1 MSIKTRIFGAGA
13 DDPLLPVKKKKGSRP
28 HTLNSVIIS
37 RAECRRGNARGRD
50 RHRLM
55 SEQAVVRQDGRDHS
69 VELVNLSAGGAM
81 VARISSCGCGTRLGW
96 CSAATASSTAPFAG
110 SRATASVLSSRTR
123 HASIAIDDD
132 RNDLLRAVIRKS
144 FPDAADID
152 LEYPK
157 RRIDD
162 DPSVDPE
169 GAKRR
174 SADRHPLIW
183 TGVIYY
189 DNSNDYQAEPVRL
202 RNISVTGALVQSGN
216 PLPKGRWSISTCAV
230 QADLRQRSNG
240 LAATS
245 RAWNSTSCSTF
256 TRCQTFGRKSRRRP
270 ASQTKRSETRSH
282 GRPGGSAR
290 RSNRSPSRSAAN
302 S

>member
-81 VARISSCGCGTRLGW
+81 VRANLELRLWDQVGLVLGGDSELDCAVRWIKGNSIGLEFAHETRIDC
-96 CSAATASSTAPFAG
+96 
-110 SRATASVLSSRTR
+110 
-123 HASIAIDDD
+123 DEDD

-189 DNSNDYQAEPVRL
+189 DDCNDYQAEPVRL
-202 RNISVTGALVQSGN
+202 RNISATGALVQSGN
-216 PLPKGRWSISTCAV
+216 PLPEGALV
-230 QADLRQRSNG
+230 YLDLRGAGRFAATVKWTCGDQSGLEFHELFDIHSLSNVRPEITAPTGIANEAFGNQEPWAPGWQRSTVEQIAQS
-240 LAATS
+240 L
-245 RAWNSTSCSTF
+245 
-256 TRCQTFGRKSRRRP
+256 
-270 ASQTKRSETRSH
+270 
-282 GRPGGSAR
+282 GG
-290 RSNRSPSRSAAN
+290 
-302 S
+302 